1 MYLESAGCEM
11 SNIKS
16 AMVYAN
22 TDMGQRLTVCQ
33 NGKKVKALAAFN
45 PVTGE
50 AIQYIIPDSISGFML
65 KLIYK
70 ILRWDSWRDP
80 WGPKRHYFLR
90 NFTTTID
97 EEFSYY
103 E

>member
-11 SNIKS
+11 SNTKS

-22 TDMGQRLTVCQ
+22 TDMGQRLTVYQ
-33 NGKKVKALAAFN
+33 NGKRVKALAAFN

-50 AIQYIIPDSISGFML
+50 AIQYITPDSVSDFTL

-70 ILRWDSWRDP
+70 VLRWDSWRNP
-80 WGPKRHYFLR
+80 FGPTRHFFLR

-97 EEFSYY
+97 GGSSCY

>member
-1 MYLESAGCEM
+1 M
-11 SNIKS
+11 SSTKS

-22 TDMGQRLTVCQ
+22 TDMGQRLTVYQ
-33 NGKKVKALAAFN
+33 NGKRVKGLTAFN

-50 AIQYIIPDSISGFML
+50 AIQYMIDDNTPDFMV

-70 ILRWDSWRDP
+70 ILRWDSWRKP
-80 WGPKRHYFLR
+80 FGPTRHYFLK

-97 EEFSYY
+97 EGSPCY

>member
-1 MYLESAGCEM
+1 MYLESAGGEM
-11 SNIKS
+11 SNTKS

-22 TDMGQRLTVCQ
+22 TSLGQRLTVYQ
-33 NGKKVKALAAFN
+33 NGKRVEALAAFN

-50 AIQYIIPDSISGFML
+50 AIQYMIPDSVSDFTL

-70 ILRWDSWRDP
+70 ILRWDCWRNP
-80 WGPKRHYFLR
+80 FGPTRHYFLR

-97 EEFSYY
+97 EESSYY

>member
-22 TDMGQRLTVCQ
+22 TDMGQRLTVYQ
-33 NGKKVKALAAFN
+33 NGKRVKVLAAFN

-50 AIQYIIPDSISGFML
+50 AIQYMIPDSVSDFTL

-70 ILRWDSWRDP
+70 VLRWDSWRNP
-80 WGPKRHYFLR
+80 FGPTRHFFLR
-90 NFTTTID
+90 GFTTTID
-97 EEFSYY
+97 EGSSCY